1 MLGLE
6 HRTSRSEEVLVLPG
20 LIALL
25 QYATAATFLGI
36 GLAAYRCGAAGQ
48 RAAEAEVA
56 RQGFPVELLARHRVR
71 IEESAAELMLPLGIA
86 GILAT
91 LATLN
96 LSASD
101 IGPPATWILQPIL
114 LVVGGFITAGQVFT
128 VRFVEAAFRK
138 SRDPDARA
146 VDVRAVIDTG
156 SAAFPRWLRPM
167 VVTRFVLVT
176 LGSAIV
182 LLLLGVG

>member
-1 MLGLE
+1 
-6 HRTSRSEEVLVLPG
+6 VVPG
-20 LIALL
+20 LIALP
-25 QYATAATFLGI
+25 QYATAAAFLLL
-36 GLAAYRCGAAGQ
+36 GLAAYRYGAAGQ

-71 IEESAAELMLPLGIA
+71 LEESVPELLLPLGIA
-86 GILAT
+86 GVLAT

-96 LSASD
+96 LAAST
-101 IGPPATWILQPIL
+101 IGPPATRILQPIL
-114 LVVGGFITAGQVFT
+114 LVGGGVITAGQVFT

-138 SRDPDARA
+138 SQDPAARA
-146 VDVRAVIDTG
+146 VDVRAVIDAG
-156 SAAFPRWLRPM
+156 AAAFPRWLRPL

>member
-1 MLGLE
+1 
-6 HRTSRSEEVLVLPG
+6 VVPG

-25 QYATAATFLGI
+25 QYATAATFLLA
-36 GLAAYRCGAAGQ
+36 GLAAFRYGAAGQ

-71 IEESAAELMLPLGIA
+71 LEERGAELVLPLGIA

-96 LSASD
+96 LAASA
-101 IGPPATWILQPIL
+101 IGPPATRILQPIL
-114 LVVGGFITAGQVFT
+114 LVGGGFITAGQVFA
-128 VRFVEAAFRK
+128 VRFVEAAFRR
-138 SRDPDARA
+138 SPDPDARA
-146 VDVRAVIDTG
+146 VDVRAVLDAG
-156 SAAFPRWLRPM
+156 SAAFPPWLRPL

-176 LGSAIV
+176 LGSAVV